1 MATSTGSGQ
10 ARIDDTIATY
20 LTAIEVERKT
30 PRTIASYAQ
39 SLEDFRRVGRRSGL
53 PEAVEDYA
61 VEHVY
66 AFLGDLR
73 RRGAAP
79 GYQNH
84 RHREVR
90 TFFSWCRKMGLLEEN
105 VFARI
110 PYAAQEQKIYRRSAA
125 TRRAGCSTPRTV
137 PASRAAANTP

>member
-1 MATSTGSGQ
+1 MPQ
-10 ARIDDTIATY
+10 IDDTIATY
-20 LTAIEVERKT
+20 LTAIAVERKT

-53 PEAVEDYA
+53 PEAIEEYGVD
-61 VEHVY
+61 HVY
-66 AFLGDLR
+66 TFLGDLC

-90 TFFSWCRKMGLLEEN
+90 TFFSWCWRMGLVEEN
-105 VFARI
+105 VFARV
-110 PYAAQEQKIYRRSAA
+110 PYASQERKIYPPLAA
-125 TRRAGCSTPRTV
+125 TKRAGCSTPRTA
-137 PASRAAANTP
+137 PASKAAASTP